1 MARTDSLSDCAR
13 QVRRFDHDRFLTA
26 LFAPADRREALFALY
41 AFNLEVAK
49 TREVVTEPLLGQI
62 RLQWWRDSLSAAYRG
77 APPQHEVLVPLA
89 EAIAAFGLTSASF
102 DQLIDARQADL
113 EETAPPD
120 LAALEAYAEGT
131 AGPIQ
136 SLALEILGVRDGP
149 ALEAARRVAVASAV
163 TGLLR
168 AVPFHARQRR
178 VYLPTA
184 VVEAVAVELGE
195 LFELRPHL
203 GLARAV
209 ERLAGRAGDIL
220 RGARALR
227 REVPRA
233 AIPALLPAVLTAQH
247 LRAMRRAG
255 HNVFDGRVQ
264 RRPPLAVWSL
274 AWHAAR
280 GRY

>member
-77 APPQHEVLVPLA
+77 AAPQHEVLVPLA
-89 EAIAAFGLTSASF
+89 GAIAAFGLTRAYF
-102 DQLIDARQADL
+102 DRLIDARQADL
-113 EETAPPD
+113 EDTAPPD

-131 AGPIQ
+131 AGPVQ
-136 SLALEILGVRDGP
+136 WLALEILGVRDGQ
-149 ALEAARRVAVASAV
+149 AVEAARRVAVVSAV

-184 VVEAVAVELGE
+184 VVEAVAVELGD

-209 ERLAGRAGDIL
+209 ERLAGRASEIL
-220 RGARALR
+220 RDARALR
-227 REVPRA
+227 GEVPRA
-233 AIPALLPAVLTAQH
+233 AIPALLPAVLAAHH
-247 LRAMRRAG
+247 LRAMRRTS
-255 HNVFDGRVQ
+255 HNVFDARVQ

>member
-1 MARTDSLSDCAR
+1 MSRFETLSDCAR
-13 QVRRFDHDRFLTA
+13 QVRRFDHDRFLTV

-62 RLQWWRDSLSAAYRG
+62 RLQWWRDSLSATYRG
-77 APPQHEVLVPLA
+77 DVPQHEVLVPLA
-89 EAIAAFGLTSASF
+89 QAIEAFGLTRDYF
-102 DQLIDARQADL
+102 ERLIDARETDL

-131 AGPIQ
+131 AGTLQ
-136 SLALEILGVRDGP
+136 SLALEVLGVRDAP
-149 ALEAARRVAVASAV
+149 ALEAARQVAIAAAL

-184 VVEAVAVELGE
+184 VVEAVAVELGD

-203 GLARAV
+203 GLAHAV
-209 ERLAGRAGDIL
+209 EHLADRAGEIL
-220 RGARALR
+220 RDARALR
-227 REVPRA
+227 RQVARP
-233 AIPALLPAVLTAQH
+233 AIPALLPAVLASQY
-247 LRAMRRAG
+247 LRALRRAG
-255 HNVFDGRVQ
+255 HDVFDGRVQ
-264 RRPPLAVWSL
+264 RRPALAAWSL

>member
-1 MARTDSLSDCAR
+1 MARHDTLSYCGQ
-13 QVRRFDHDRFLTA
+13 QVRRFDHDRYLTA

-62 RLQWWRDSLSAAYRG
+62 RLQWWRDSVDAAYRG
-77 APPQHEVLVPLA
+77 EAPKHEVLIPLA
-89 EAIAAFGLTSASF
+89 EAVAAFGLTKAHF
-102 DQLIDARQADL
+102 ERLIEAREADL

-131 AGPIQ
+131 AAPLQ
-136 SLALEILGVRDGP
+136 LLALEALGVRD
-149 ALEAARRVAVASAV
+149 ADTAEAARRVAVATAL

-184 VVEAVAVELGE
+184 VVEDVAVELGD
-195 LFELRPHL
+195 LFELRPHV
-203 GLARAV
+203 GLAKAV
-209 ERLAGRAGDIL
+209 ERLAGRARAVLGD
-220 RGARALR
+220 ARALQAS
-227 REVPRA
+227 VPRPA
-233 AIPALLPAVLTAQH
+233 LPALLPAVLASH
-247 LRAMRRAG
+247 YLEAMRRAA
-255 HNVFDGRVQ
+255 HDVFDGRVQ
-264 RRPPLAVWSL
+264 RRPPWAAWSL